1 MDYYIFQDD
10 SGTAVKTDIDLS
22 LTEEALQQ
30 KRGWLLWIFVK
41 IKSPNEML
49 WCGEDECSIL
59 SDMKKYFGEHME
71 NGLDA
76 VLAAVRMQDGWQ
88 EFYFYAP
95 SAKKFENYAS
105 EVMRSFGG
113 YAYEVG
119 SAKDAKWDK
128 YLRELYPDE
137 LMLQQMQSRHII
149 KELEDAGDFL
159 EKEREVEHYLFFQ
172 TSAQAQRAEL
182 LLQESGYK
190 IKNNIEQEGDYFY
203 GITVVKEHAAT
214 EEVLM
219 HETSKMIQVATDE
232 HGIYEGWSTV
242 LAQ

>member
-10 SGTAVKTDIDLS
+10 NGTAVKTDIDLS
-22 LTEEALQQ
+22 LIEEAPQQ

-49 WCGEDECSIL
+49 WCDESECKIL
-59 SDMKKYFGEHME
+59 SDIKKHLDERMTE
-71 NGLDA
+71 GLDA

-88 EFYFYAP
+88 ELYFYAP
-95 SAKKFENYAS
+95 GAKKFENYAA

-113 YAYEVG
+113 YAYEAG
-119 SAKDAKWDK
+119 SAKDTKWDK

-137 LMLQQMQSRHII
+137 LMARQIESRHII
-149 KELEDAGDFL
+149 KELEEAGDAL

-172 TSAQAQRAEL
+172 TSAQAQRAEQS
-182 LLQESGYK
+182 LQKSGYYFK
-190 IKNNIEQEGDYFY
+190 DSIEQESDYFY
-203 GITVVKEHAAT
+203 GIVIVKIHAVT

-219 HETSKMIQVATDE
+219 QETSVMLKAAADE
-232 HGIYEGWSTV
+232 FGIYEGWSTV